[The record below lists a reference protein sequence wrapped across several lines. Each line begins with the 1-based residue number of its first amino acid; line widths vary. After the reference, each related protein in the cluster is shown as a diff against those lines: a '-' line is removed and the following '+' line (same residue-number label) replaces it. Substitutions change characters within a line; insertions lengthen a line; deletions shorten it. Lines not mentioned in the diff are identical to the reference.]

1 MKEFLSVLRRFVPPY
16 KKYLVL
22 SVIFNILSAVLNIFS
37 FAALIPILQILFQT
51 SDAATATSLMAWDWT
66 NIQAVLMNNMNYYV
80 NGLIAEWGQTTTLLF
95 IGLFLAVTTFLK
107 TGAYFLS
114 AATIIPIRT
123 GVVRDIRN
131 QLYEKITSLPL
142 GFFSEERKG
151 DIIARMSGDVQEIE
165 NSIMASLE
173 MLFKNPI
180 LIVSY
185 FAALLF
191 ISWEL
196 TLFTLIIVPIMGWF
210 MGWVGRKLKAQSI
223 KAQALWS
230 DTMSQVEETLGGLR
244 IIKAFCAEGKMNRRF
259 DRINS
264 AYRNDIM
271 RVNIRQSSAH
281 PMSEFLGTI
290 MIVIVLW
297 FGGVLVLNNHTLSGP
312 IFIYYMV
319 MLYSIINPLKDFS
332 KAGYNIPKGLASMER
347 VDKILMAENTIK
359 EPKFPK
365 RLPSFEHQIEFRN
378 VSFRYG
384 EQWILRDINLTI
396 PKGKTIA
403 IVGQS
408 GSGKSTLVDLIP
420 RYYDVQEGEVLIDGI
435 NVKDVGIHDL
445 RQLIGNVNQE
455 AILFNDSFRNNIAF
469 GIPDYPKRPENPD
482 TPVNPDNPNTP
493 ANPESAPLQARIEEA
508 ARIANAYDFI
518 MASEAGFDT
527 NIGDR
532 GGRLSGGQRQR
543 VSIARAILKNPPIL
557 ILDEATSALD
567 TESER
572 LVQDALERLMKTRTT
587 VAIAHRLS
595 TIKNADEI
603 CVLHEGRIVERG
615 THEELLSIDGYY
627 KRLQE
632 MQQV

>member
-1 MKEFLSVLRRFVPPY
+1 MKEFINVLRRFVPPY

-22 SVIFNILSAVLNIFS
+22 SVVFNILSAVLNIFS

-51 SDAATATSLMAWDWT
+51 SDAETATSLMAWDWS

-80 NGLIAEWGQTTTLLF
+80 NGLIADWGQTTTLLF
-95 IGLFLAVTTFLK
+95 IGIFLAVTTFLK

-131 QLYEKITSLPL
+131 QVYHKITSLPL

-180 LIVSY
+180 LIISY
-185 FAALLF
+185 FAALIF
-191 ISWEL
+191 ISWQL

-210 MGWVGRKLKAQSI
+210 MGYVGRKLKQDSI
-223 KAQALWS
+223 KAQSLWS

-244 IIKAFCAEGKMNRRF
+244 IIKAFCAEKKMNNRF
-259 DRINS
+259 DSINT

-290 MIVIVLW
+290 LIVIVLW

-359 EPKFPK
+359 EPATPK
-365 RLPSFEHQIEFRN
+365 HIASFEHQIEFRN
-378 VSFRYG
+378 VSFKYG
-384 EQWILRDINLTI
+384 EQWVLKDINLTI

-403 IVGQS
+403 LVGQS
-408 GSGKSTLVDLIP
+408 GSGKSTMVDLIP

-435 NVKDVGIHDL
+435 NVKELGIHDL

-455 AILFNDSFRNNIAF
+455 AILFNDSFRNNISF
-469 GIPDYPKRPENPD
+469 G
-482 TPVNPDNPNTP
+482 VDNAT
-493 ANPESAPLQARIEEA
+493 QQQIEEA
-508 ARIANAYDFI
+508 AKIANAYDFI
-518 MASEAGFDT
+518 MASENGFDT

-603 CVLHEGRIVERG
+603 CVLHEGKIVERG
-615 THEELLSIDGYY
+615 SHEELLSIDGYY
-627 KRLQE
+627 KKLHE
-632 MQQV
+632 MQS

>member
-1 MKEFLSVLRRFVPPY
+1 MKEFLNVLRRFVPPY
-16 KKYLVL
+16 KKYLIL
-22 SVIFNILSAVLNIFS
+22 SIVFNILSAVLNIFS

-51 SDAATATSLMAWDWT
+51 SDAKAATAYMAWDWT

-95 IGLFLAVTTFLK
+95 IGLFLGVTTFLK

-131 QLYEKITSLPL
+131 QLYQKITSLPL

-165 NSIMASLE
+165 NSIMSSLE

-180 LIVSY
+180 LIICY
-185 FAALLF
+185 FAALIF

-196 TLFTLIIVPIMGWF
+196 TVFTLIIVPIMGWF

-244 IIKAFCAEGKMNRRF
+244 IIKAFCAEKKMNRRF
-259 DRINS
+259 DQINT

-290 MIVIVLW
+290 MIIIVLW

-359 EPKFPK
+359 EPKHPK

-378 VSFRYG
+378 VAFKYG
-384 EQWILRDINLTI
+384 EQWVLKDINLTI

-435 NVKDVGIHDL
+435 NVKDVGIYDL

-469 GIPDYPKRPENPD
+469 G
-482 TPVNPDNPNTP
+482 VDNAT
-493 ANPESAPLQARIEEA
+493 EKQIEEA

-518 MASEAGFDT
+518 MASEKGFDT

-532 GGRLSGGQRQR
+532 GSRLSGGQRQR

-603 CVLHEGRIVERG
+603 CVIHEGHIVERG
-615 THEELLSIDGYY
+615 THEELLAIDGYY
-627 KRLQE
+627 KKLHD

>member
-1 MKEFLSVLRRFVPPY
+1 MKEFINFLRRFVPPY
-16 KKYLVL
+16 KKYLIA
-22 SVIFNILSAVLNIFS
+22 SVIFNILSMILNIFS
-37 FAALIPILQILFQT
+37 FVALIPILQIIFKT
-51 SDAATATSLMAWDWT
+51 GDAEAATSLMAWDWT
-66 NIQAVLMNNMNYYV
+66 NIQEVLMNNMNYYV
-80 NGLIAEWGQTTTLLF
+80 NGLIADYGQTTTLLL
-95 IGLFLAVTTFLK
+95 IGVFLGVMTAFK

-114 AATIIPIRT
+114 SATIIPIRT

-131 QLYEKITSLPL
+131 QLYKKITALPL

-180 LIVSY
+180 LIISY
-185 FAALLF
+185 FAALVF
-191 ISWEL
+191 ISWQL

-210 MGWVGRKLKAQSI
+210 MGYVGRKLKQDSI
-223 KAQALWS
+223 KAQSLWS

-244 IIKAFCAEGKMNRRF
+244 IIKAFCAEHKMNARF
-259 DRINS
+259 DQINT

-290 MIVIVLW
+290 LIVIVLW
-297 FGGVLVLNNHTLSGP
+297 FGGILVLNYHALSGP

-347 VDKILMAENTIK
+347 IDKILMAENTIK
-359 EPKFPK
+359 EPENPK
-365 RLPSFEHQIEFRN
+365 HLAAFEHQIEFRN

-384 EQWILRDINLTI
+384 EIWILKHINLTI

-403 IVGQS
+403 LVGQS

-435 NVKDVGIHDL
+435 NVKDLGIHDL

-455 AILFNDSFRNNIAF
+455 AILFNDSFRNNISF
-469 GIPDYPKRPENPD
+469 G
-482 TPVNPDNPNTP
+482 VDNATQ
-493 ANPESAPLQARIEEA
+493 EQIEEA

-518 MASEAGFDT
+518 MQTEQAFDT

-603 CVLHEGRIVERG
+603 LVLHEGEIVERG
-615 THEELLSIDGYY
+615 THEGLLQTDGYY
-627 KRLQE
+627 KKLHD
-632 MQQV
+632 MQA